1 MSAIVVLK
9 EKNVLVLGTDSR
21 FMKHDFSAVD
31 SDAEQKIHEIAP
43 GTFIATSG
51 FKPACEFQETQCR
64 ILAREKCTK
73 DIRVIGEA
81 LGRDS
86 IVILESLAK
95 RLREMRHLNVKIE
108 QTLSGEHLIHGCVL
122 VGRTDRGQLGYVTH
136 AYRLV
141 DGRAVCET
149 AEYFDSARRI
159 WFSADRMTLPF
170 MQDTRCWT
178 WRPQNVVRMILK
190 ELKRNSK

>member
-31 SDAEQKIHEIAP
+31 SDAEQKIHEIAQ

-64 ILAREKCTK
+64 ILAREMSTQ

-81 LGRDS
+81 LGRGPVGNFQKIS
-86 IVILESLAK
+86 QKAPNNRR
-95 RLREMRHLNVKIE
+95 RL
-108 QTLSGEHLIHGCVL
+108 
-122 VGRTDRGQLGYVTH
+122 
-136 AYRLV
+136 
-141 DGRAVCET
+141 
-149 AEYFDSARRI
+149 
-159 WFSADRMTLPF
+159 
-170 MQDTRCWT
+170 
-178 WRPQNVVRMILK
+178 
-190 ELKRNSK
+190 